1 MMRGGE
7 IFVPKIPSTDLVTL
21 ARAMAPNV
29 GFRSIGIRPGE
40 KLHEVMISEDDA
52 RSSVDLGDRYAIKPE
67 YRWWDGPS
75 ANIGGTPVPEGF
87 IYASKQNEDTLTQIG
102 RAHV

>member
-1 MMRGGE
+1 
-7 IFVPKIPSTDLVTL
+7 
-21 ARAMAPNV
+21 MATNV

-75 ANIGGTPVPEGF
+75 DNIGGTPVPEGF
-87 IYASKQNEDTLTQIG
+87 IYASNQNEDTLTSGQLRTLLEQAG
-102 RAHV
+102 DRKSTRLNSSH